1 MDEKLK
7 YILNEEKRRK
17 RKKEKNNTLNSYSN
31 KKMTRYDSA
40 VFYMQNKKII
50 GLKEQLPIKNLE
62 FESPNSFLSPQK
74 FQRKNVSKYKTKL
87 LHLNKPNIPLNQN
100 QVVKNI
106 FIFNKIKS
114 KNVLIKNKILR
125 PFIATIHNNLNDIE
139 KRKFPNSFSSSY
151 IKNQK
156 IFQLNCLNKNSQT
169 EKPEI
174 IKIEERKKKE
184 INSQLEPKNLLLK
197 DRVPINTLKYFHPK
211 LFRHKLKFQR
221 RKIESNNDQ
230 DIEKTS
236 NRNEKNFSES
246 GGTSQINDNITV
258 KYEMMEFNNKKN
270 YVASQIKKRK
280 NNSPLYKLRNEEK
293 TDFHYIM
300 KHPFSNNYFCSSF
313 INHLTYYNNN
323 SYINDYS
330 EQFQN
335 LANPLKDVDLIR
347 KLHNL
352 IINPNTNKIRNT
364 ELLLMYR
371 NFPKG
376 TFYGNKNNTNNYII
390 DKELKKLEKTKFGKF
405 VMKLNETMQKAKE
418 IQKELDLELLMN
430 KNKL

>member
-1 MDEKLK
+1 
-7 YILNEEKRRK
+7 
-17 RKKEKNNTLNSYSN
+17 
-31 KKMTRYDSA
+31 
-40 VFYMQNKKII
+40 
-50 GLKEQLPIKNLE
+50 
-62 FESPNSFLSPQK
+62 
-74 FQRKNVSKYKTKL
+74 
-87 LHLNKPNIPLNQN
+87 
-100 QVVKNI
+100 
-106 FIFNKIKS
+106 
-114 KNVLIKNKILR
+114 
-125 PFIATIHNNLNDIE
+125 
-139 KRKFPNSFSSSY
+139 
-151 IKNQK
+151 
-156 IFQLNCLNKNSQT
+156 
-169 EKPEI
+169 
-174 IKIEERKKKE
+174 
-184 INSQLEPKNLLLK
+184 
-197 DRVPINTLKYFHPK
+197 
-211 LFRHKLKFQR
+211 
-221 RKIESNNDQ
+221 
-230 DIEKTS
+230 
-236 NRNEKNFSES
+236 
-246 GGTSQINDNITV
+246 
-258 KYEMMEFNNKKN
+258 
-270 YVASQIKKRK
+270 
-280 NNSPLYKLRNEEK
+280 
-293 TDFHYIM
+293 M